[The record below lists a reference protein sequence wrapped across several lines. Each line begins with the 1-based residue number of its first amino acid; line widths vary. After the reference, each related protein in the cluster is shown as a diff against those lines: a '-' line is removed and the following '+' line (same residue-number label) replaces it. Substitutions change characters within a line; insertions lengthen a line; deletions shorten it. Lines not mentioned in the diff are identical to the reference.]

1 LVWVFVS
8 TCIFCGILKNVKQ
21 NLKNKRLN
29 AEGNFGKPLSFRSFA
44 IEMDVREN
52 ILEKATELYT
62 QFGIRAVTMDDIAK
76 ELGISKKTIYQYYK
90 DKSELVSTITKNHF
104 DMESQRFCG
113 LTEEGKN
120 GVHELVLLSVC
131 LRDSIRDT
139 KMNLLYELQKFY
151 PKAWKLYEEFKGNVM
166 KESIMSVIERGK
178 KEGLFRPN
186 IDAELIAIMRIEQV
200 QTFLLGNLVPRDKY
214 TLEEIQ
220 MQLFDHFMHGLFT
233 IEGHQLFNQYT
244 TNSKNNEEQ
253 N

>member
-1 LVWVFVS
+1 
-8 TCIFCGILKNVKQ
+8 
-21 NLKNKRLN
+21 
-29 AEGNFGKPLSFRSFA
+29 
-44 IEMDVREN
+44 MDVREN

-90 DKSELVSTITKNHF
+90 DKSELENTITKLHF
-104 DMESQRFCG
+104 DIESKRFCG
-113 LTEEGKN
+113 LTEESKN

-131 LRDSIRDT
+131 LRDSIKET

-151 PKAWKLYEEFKGNVM
+151 PKAWKMYEEFKGNVM
-166 KESIMSVIERGK
+166 KDSIMKVIERGK
-178 KEGLFRPN
+178 NEGLFRPE

-200 QTFLLGNLVPRDKY
+200 QTFLIGNLVPRNQY
-214 TLEEIQ
+214 TLEQIQ